1 MKFTYLALRIIGK
14 TLSTQKHVVNNLL
27 GASSLL
33 RNLAPSKI
41 LFYRDPIFFLFSPS
55 IYRIIAILAFNTQ
68 TKMAPPRYSLSLSR
82 IVSRLLDN
90 PRDLSWLMPG

>member
-27 GASSLL
+27 GASPLL